1 MRTWPA
7 LKKTLLRAS
16 MSVVSPN
23 HGIDHRRGCARGDRA
38 GPHRN
43 PPWRICSTP
52 GVLERIAGAIGS
64 GAIAVPIA
72 ATFPVERIR
81 EAVTTQ
87 AERHVH
93 GKIVIAL

>member
-1 MRTWPA
+1 MADHPA
-7 LKKTLLRAS
+7 PPPGVRKA
-16 MSVVSPN
+16 
-23 HGIDHRRGCARGDRA
+23 GAFDA
-38 GPHRN
+38 GP
-43 PPWRICSTP
+43 
-52 GVLERIAGAIGS
+52 GALERIAGAIGS